1 VKFFVFQISQPFE
14 TTVFYHPRQQAGV
27 FQTAHPG
34 STFDAELD
42 AHKARL
48 HADKAIDVELRTR
61 ERVREDVAGDLRM
74 SRGKQPHGISMQ
86 AEQGKTDYDQRKG
99 TRTTRHTTQTQP
111 LLLTADAFVAA
122 LGAVPAEHD
131 MNSRHVVGKKQ
142 KVSEEGSTTEAPT
155 DRAKKRRSTKEE
167 PCARL
172 NSDDLF
178 KVSRDK
184 NCQMPSVLVKKSNYE
199 NAGLGLFANENISK
213 GTKVTECGGE
223 IICFQSAQELAK
235 TNQDTHCLAL
245 EPRFLAIDG
254 RVRNQFTT
262 EWYCTHH
269 KAGAFVNSAIDPK
282 KRNAKYKCCAANPP
296 YIQPYK
302 NQNSPDLRCSQKR
315 IYIVATRNIQ
325 KGEEITKKDHC
336 RDQTRTSKAWRSRHR
351 RNHCR

>member
-1 VKFFVFQISQPFE
+1 MHI
-14 TTVFYHPRQQAGV
+14 RC
-27 FQTAHPG
+27 
-34 STFDAELD
+34 ELD

-48 HADKAIDVELRTR
+48 HADKAIDRELTRVDAELRTR

-74 SRGKQPHGISMQ
+74 SRGKQPHGISME
-86 AEQGKTDYDQRKG
+86 AEQGKTDYDQSKG

-111 LLLTADAFVAA
+111 LLLAADVFVAA

-131 MNSRHVVGKKQ
+131 MNSRRVGGKKLK
-142 KVSEEGSTTEAPT
+142 KVSEEGSTTEEPT
-155 DRAKKRRSTKEE
+155 DKAKKRRSTKEE
-167 PCARL
+167 PCQSEQWIIPATKKEWSARL
-172 NSDDLF
+172 NSDDLL

-184 NCQMPSVLVKKSNYE
+184 NCRMSSVLVTKSNYKD
-199 NAGLGLFANENISK
+199 AGLGLFANENISK

-223 IICFQSAQELAK
+223 IISFQAAQELAK
-235 TNQDTHCLAL
+235 TNQHTHCLAL
-245 EPRFLAIDG
+245 EPHFLSIDG
-254 RVRNQFTT
+254 RVRKQFTA

-302 NQNSPDLRCSQKR
+302 NENSPDLRCSQKR

-325 KGEEITKKDHC
+325 KGEEIVTHY
-336 RDQTRTSKAWRSRHR
+336 RF
-351 RNHCR
+351 